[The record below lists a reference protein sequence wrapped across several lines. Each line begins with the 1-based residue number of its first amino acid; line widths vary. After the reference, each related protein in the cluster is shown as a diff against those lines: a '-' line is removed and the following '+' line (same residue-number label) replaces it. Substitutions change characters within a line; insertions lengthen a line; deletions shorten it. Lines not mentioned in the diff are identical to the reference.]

1 MSLPDALTHH
11 FSSSVLHVRRPAW
24 MEIDGKG
31 SVRRCGG
38 DLDWYGLAALDP
50 GAQAARFAPFLVGY
64 LPLPR
69 GSEALPM
76 LTMPSGKR
84 ADVHLFSDEG
94 HGWVLLLDCSE
105 TSSERAARQQARLD
119 MGLQL
124 RRELE
129 EDAHGLADALGV
141 LVLARGP
148 DDAFRAFAR
157 VPGWARSLWPA
168 GRAQRIEDV
177 FPYIES
183 FLQEAEAIWGRRRAG
198 MLRSGP
204 WTQEGPSATELH
216 LEATATCLPPL
227 GDVLMIE
234 LLGDRY
240 WERQRILQL
249 ARERRLA
256 LDELRQQQDQREI
269 LLHCI
274 VHDLKGPL
282 AGMQGSIDLLA
293 TDPELPASMMDLL
306 GTARRACRKQLGL
319 IEDIVSVFRHDAR
332 DEGSGIRPA
341 LAPPIDMLA
350 FATEAFGDFQPSF
363 VAAGRTLALE
373 LPDDTGELLV
383 RADRRR
389 IERVFANLLENA
401 QRHTPLDGGC
411 VLRVTPEDGAVAV
424 AIENEGKGVPEELR
438 DSLFD
443 RFARGT
449 QDGGGTAGLGL
460 YYCRITV
467 EKYGGSIFHEERPGG
482 GARFVFQLPLAEPV

>member
-24 MEIDGKG
+24 MEVDGQG
-31 SVRRCGG
+31 RVSRCGG
-38 DLDWYGLAALDP
+38 ELAYYGLAALDP
-50 GAQAARFAPFLVGY
+50 GSQATELAPFLVGY

-105 TSSERAARQQARLD
+105 TSAERAARQQARLD

-129 EDAHGLADALGV
+129 ADAHGLADALGV
-141 LVLARGP
+141 LVLARGG

-157 VPGWARSLWPA
+157 VPGWARSLWPVGGA
-168 GRAQRIEDV
+168 HRIEEV
-177 FPYIES
+177 FPFIES
-183 FLQEAEAIWGRRRAG
+183 FLQEAEDIWGRRRAG

-204 WTQEGPSATELH
+204 WTQDGPSSTELH
-216 LEATATCLPPL
+216 LEATATCLPPM

-293 TDPELPASMMDLL
+293 TDPEMPESMMDLL

-332 DEGSGIRPA
+332 GDASGIRPP
-341 LAPPIDMLA
+341 LTPPIDMVE
-350 FATEAFGDFQPSF
+350 FATEAFRDFQPSF
-363 VAAGRTLALE
+363 VAAGRRLKLE
-373 LPDDTGELLV
+373 LPEPGRELAV
-383 RADRRR
+383 RVDRRR
-389 IERVFANLLENA
+389 MERVFANLLENA
-401 QRHTPLDGGC
+401 QRYTPLDGAC
-411 VLRVTPEDGAVAV
+411 MLRVTVDDGTAAVCV
-424 AIENEGKGVPEELR
+424 ENEGKGVPEELR
-438 DSLFD
+438 GTLFD
-443 RFARGT
+443 HFVRSS
-449 QDGGGTAGLGL
+449 QGGGTAGLGL

-467 EKYGGSIFHEERPGG
+467 ERFGGSIRYDDRPGG
-482 GARFVFQLPLAEPV
+482 GARFTFVLPLAGAL